1 MVLVALL
8 SFVRLI
14 LSMKYSSLYSFS
26 SLLHLYY
33 LSTDFML
40 DLSQYNNVANLP
52 EICNGVDLMFISMVA
67 LCLLQRYGVVFSNV
81 RVVLTLL
88 DIINGYYMPR
98 DSRGGSLMVI

>member
-1 MVLVALL
+1 MVLVALP

-40 DLSQYNNVANLP
+40 YLSQYNDVANLP
-52 EICNGVDLMFISMVA
+52 EICNGVDLMFILMIA
-67 LCLLQRYGVVFSNV
+67 LCLLQRYSVVFSNV
-81 RVVLTLL
+81 SVVLSLL
-88 DIINGYYMPR
+88 YIINWYYMP
-98 DSRGGSLMVI
+98 